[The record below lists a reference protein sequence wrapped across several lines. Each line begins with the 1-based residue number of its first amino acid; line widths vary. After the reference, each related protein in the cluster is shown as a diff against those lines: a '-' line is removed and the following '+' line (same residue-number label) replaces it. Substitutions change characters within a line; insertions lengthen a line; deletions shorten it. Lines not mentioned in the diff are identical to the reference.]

1 MKTFACLLGF
11 AMIGWLAL
19 ATAVAPAAA
28 SDVGTVKK
36 ILFIAGGPSH
46 GYAEHEYYADCV
58 LLAKCLRENV
68 PGVETTVSKGWP
80 KDPAVLQGVAEIV
93 ICSDGGGGHLAIPHL
108 EELGELMKKGV
119 GLACIHYAVELPKGK
134 PGDCFKDWI
143 GGYFEIYWSVN
154 PFYKADFEKLPDHP
168 VANGVKP
175 FGIVDEWYYH
185 MRFQDDMAG
194 VTPILTTIPPDS
206 VHRNENTP
214 AGGNPHVFARKGM
227 PEHVCWVRQRPDGGR
242 GFGFTGGHAHWNWAC
257 DSFRTVVLN
266 GIVWTAGLEVP
277 AGGVPSKTPSYEE
290 LLLNLD
296 KPRPA
301 GFQPEAIR
309 ELLES
314 FKKPAAN

>member
-1 MKTFACLLGF
+1 
-11 AMIGWLAL
+11 
-19 ATAVAPAAA
+19 
-28 SDVGTVKK
+28 
-36 ILFIAGGPSH
+36 
-46 GYAEHEYYADCV
+46 V

-68 PGVETTVSKGWP
+68 PGVETTVSKGL
-80 KDPAVLQGVAEIV
+80 AEGSGSAFQGVA
-93 ICSDGGGGHLAIPHL
+93 GNRHLLRRRWRASWPFRTSRSWA
-108 EELGELMKKGV
+108 ELMKKGV